1 VTDQTAADWE
11 VPTRSSVLVTG
22 PSEDTLDGVVEHLV
36 GTRAGTAGGLV
47 VSTRDGTVDLH
58 EARHGAL
65 ASFAEGAA
73 GLVDCTPGTATGA
86 DRERLRWRVSS
97 PTAFTSIGMAVSDG
111 LAALA
116 ERGVEVPWVVLDT
129 LSTPTAFTSIG
140 MAVSDGL
147 AALAERGVEVPWVV
161 LDTLSTPLVSTDATD
176 VIRFAHAVHAQV
188 TARGGVAVFPVYTN
202 VTTGTDLER
211 CKHLANVQV
220 DVRKRGGRRRA
231 RVRGLDSAPA
241 EWMPLGSTDAAA
253 NDTGMPDVRAP

>member
-1 VTDQTAADWE
+1 MTDEPAAEWE
-11 VPTRSSVLVTG
+11 VPVRSSVLVTG

-36 GTRAGTAGGLV
+36 GTRSGPAGGLV

-58 EARHGAL
+58 EPRHGAL
-65 ASFAEGAA
+65 TSFADGAA
-73 GLVDCTPGTATGA
+73 GLVDCTPGASTVA

-116 ERGVEVPWVVLDT
+116 ERGVDVPWVVFDT
-129 LSTPTAFTSIG
+129 LSTPF
-140 MAVSDGL
+140 
-147 AALAERGVEVPWVV
+147 
-161 LDTLSTPLVSTDATD
+161 VSTDATD
-176 VIRFAHAVHAQV
+176 VVRFAHAVHAQV
-188 TARGGVAVFPVYTN
+188 TARGGVAVFPVHTN

-231 RVRGLDSAPA
+231 RVRGLEPTPA
-241 EWMPLGSTDAAA
+241 EWMPLGSTAAA
-253 NDTGMPDVRAP
+253 APDAGVPDVRAP

>member
-1 VTDQTAADWE
+1 MTDDTAADWE

-36 GTRAGTAGGLV
+36 GTRAGPAGGLV

-58 EARHGAL
+58 EARHEAL
-65 ASFAEGAA
+65 TSFAEGAA
-73 GLVDCTPGTATGA
+73 GLVDCTPGTSTGV

-116 ERGVEVPWVVLDT
+116 ERGVEVPWVV
-129 LSTPTAFTSIG
+129 F
-140 MAVSDGL
+140 
-147 AALAERGVEVPWVV
+147 
-161 LDTLSTPLVSTDATD
+161 DTLSTPLVSADATD
-176 VIRFAHAVHAQV
+176 VLRFAHAVHAQV
-188 TARGGVAVFPVYTN
+188 TTRGGVAVFPVYTN

-231 RVRGLDSAPA
+231 RVHGIESAPA
-241 EWMPLGSTDAAA
+241 GWLPLGSTDAIARDVGA
-253 NDTGMPDVRAP
+253 PDVRAP